1 MLDIRRACAA
11 MLTLSLVFLTGCGSA
26 SVPADVD
33 PDTSPEAW
41 ETAEIFISYATSQK
55 HQEKNLVALN
65 ESVLRES
72 DGRIYCN
79 AYGGEQMGDDD
90 SLLSAVQSGALSV
103 VQMSTA
109 PQAQLVPEL
118 ALLDTP
124 YLFTGAEECN
134 ALLNGDLLDF
144 FQPFYNREG
153 LQLLAW
159 KCFYFNQLT
168 SSFPLESPADLSR
181 LNIRLLNNE
190 YRALYWSTLGANTQV
205 IPFSDLFYAVQQG
218 VVNAYES
225 PPSGAVIQKTAQFQP
240 CLLLTEHA
248 PFISCVVMNKE
259 CYDSL
264 SSQDQEMLVSVFREL
279 YSTSGGT
286 VSTPEASEYF
296 RSVDTPSPALKEA
309 LLQAAGTVREA
320 LREDLGAETADTF
333 YALVEAD
340 ANAEGAA
347 DGSAD

>member
-79 AYGGEQMGDDD
+79 TYTGEQMGDDD
-90 SLLSAVQSGALSV
+90 ALLSAVQSGALSI

-109 PQAQLVPEL
+109 SQTQLVPEL

-124 YLFTGAEECN
+124 HLFTSTEACN
-134 ALLNGDLLDF
+134 QLLNDELLDY

-159 KCFYFNQLT
+159 NCARFRQLT
-168 SSFPLESPADLSR
+168 SSFRVEGPSDLSQ
-181 LNIRLLNNE
+181 LDIRTLDSK
-190 YRALYWSTLGANTQV
+190 YHQLYWSTLGAETQV
-205 IPFSDLFYAVQQG
+205 IPFSDLFYAIQQG
-218 VVNAYES
+218 TINAQEN
-225 PPSGAVIQKTAQFQP
+225 PPDVLLDQGVFRFQP
-240 CLLLTEHA
+240 YLLLTDHV
-248 PFISCVVMNKE
+248 PFISCAVMNKE

-264 SSQDQEMLVSVFREL
+264 SPQDHEMLVRVFREL
-279 YSTSGGT
+279 YNSSGGGI
-286 VSTPEASEYF
+286 SLAELSDSF

-320 LREDLGAETADTF
+320 LREDLGAETADAF
-333 YALVEAD
+333 YALVEAE
-340 ANAEGAA
+340 ASAEEA
-347 DGSAD
+347 DGSAS